1 MKQVQEKRISHRA
14 FTLSKMVALLAVVF
28 LLTSTLDRVP
38 DCPELLNSSRGQAVS
53 LQLGH
58 GADFAATPSIPYVFH
73 FSVSPTVTL
82 MREFSKVRAAPPLA
96 YVSWSGYQFSDTSPP
111 SL

>member
-1 MKQVQEKRISHRA
+1 
-14 FTLSKMVALLAVVF
+14 VVF

-53 LQLGH
+53 LQLAH
-58 GADFAATPSIPYVFH
+58 GADLTATPSIPYLIY
-73 FSVSPTVTL
+73 FSVSPLVAQVQ
-82 MREFSKVRAAPPLA
+82 EFGKAWVAPPKA
-96 YVSWSGYQFSDTSPP
+96 YISWSGYQFSDTSPP